1 MSEPR
6 LNKINSDLSV
16 NREALIRQLIA
27 GSDVE
32 EIVVYDVSDCQLYGR
47 RYRQKLRGD
56 LARAAEDAECEP
68 VVYQS
73 VYWFTLAYFP
83 FKPLGTYLVL
93 PRKACDDPGGDA
105 DQYRAVRLATDW
117 CQVAVHYLIAVLL
130 LVTAVLSVLAW
141 QRFRSG
147 SGFGHFVT

>member
-1 MSEPR
+1 VNEQQMTQINTE
-6 LNKINSDLSV
+6 LNIDRDV
-16 NREALIRQLIA
+16 LIRRLIA

-47 RYRQKLRGD
+47 RYRLKLTGD
-56 LARAAEDAECEP
+56 LALSAEDAECEP

-93 PRKACDDPGGDA
+93 PRKTCDDPDGDA

-117 CQVAVHYLIAVLL
+117 RQIAVHYIIAVLL
-130 LVTAVLSVLAW
+130 MSACVLSILAW
-141 QRFRSG
+141 QRFRG
-147 SGFGHFVT
+147 G